1 MTKFLRLLISGLMV
15 FISLSSLYA
24 QGEPSVDFMK
34 RYNIEMAKKNDLSI
48 RYKNIWN
55 EYLVQAKRM
64 GLQNANEKDLYFLH
78 RYVKSI
84 SFNPRNVYNILPA
97 NFNINNKL
105 ENHIIYMRKDRSP
118 FQLYAFNENISLSI
132 FKSICPFVL
141 VDFYFRHPFEDT
153 PAVEIKTNSDGIIK
167 SDTSA
172 FNHLNKNDAL
182 QTFTTGLAFY
192 ILIGKERTY
201 FYSKTEDNF
210 RNLYLLV
217 GDKVLDGIDIR

>member
-1 MTKFLRLLISGLMV
+1 MTKKLLSLISGLLIM
-15 FISLSSLYA
+15 ILSISSLYA

-78 RYVKSI
+78 RYVKNI

-105 ENHIIYMRKDRSP
+105 ENHIIYMRKDGSP
-118 FQLYAFNENISLSI
+118 CQLYAFNRI
-132 FKSICPFVL
+132 
-141 VDFYFRHPFEDT
+141 
-153 PAVEIKTNSDGIIK
+153 
-167 SDTSA
+167 
-172 FNHLNKNDAL
+172 
-182 QTFTTGLAFY
+182 
-192 ILIGKERTY
+192 
-201 FYSKTEDNF
+201 
-210 RNLYLLV
+210 
-217 GDKVLDGIDIR
+217 